1 MRINADFSQKVVVL
15 PEHYRWVASPMPGV
29 ERMMLDRIGD
39 EVARA
44 TSLVRYAPNSS
55 FAPHVHSGGEE
66 FFVQEGEFGDEHR
79 LYPAGTYVRN
89 PIGSSHSPRVGDAG
103 CTIFVKLQQFAKD
116 DDASVVIDTRN
127 ARWLRNDAAACET
140 VPLHQFRNE
149 RVSLLRWA
157 PDTPWGDHSHDGG
170 EEILVLEGSFSDE
183 YGDYP
188 AGTWLRYPDGSS
200 HSAIAG
206 NAGALL
212 YRKTGHLLL

>member
-1 MRINADFSQKVVVL
+1 
-15 PEHYRWVASPMPGV
+15 
-29 ERMMLDRIGD
+29 
-39 EVARA
+39 
-44 TSLVRYAPNSS
+44 
-55 FAPHVHSGGEE
+55 
-66 FFVQEGEFGDEHR
+66 
-79 LYPAGTYVRN
+79 
-89 PIGSSHSPRVGDAG
+89 
-103 CTIFVKLQQFAKD
+103 
-116 DDASVVIDTRN
+116 
-127 ARWLRNDAAACET
+127 

-212 YRKTGHLLL
+212 YLKTGHLLL